1 MCFVTDKIIDDVE
14 VCITRHSKKLIDEMQ
29 ICGIL
34 DYMMSQCAIST
45 EDRKDIEHHPRPS
58 EQNKTL
64 LALIPK
70 RGQVVFDIFIKAL
83 SYCQYRDLAELLV
96 LDKEPDT
103 TTTQTGESNE
113 STGT

>member
-1 MCFVTDKIIDDVE
+1 MCFLTDKIIDDVE
-14 VCITRHSKKLIDEMQ
+14 ICITRHSERLVCEVQ

-45 EDRKDIEHHPRPS
+45 EDRNYIEDDPRPT

-64 LALIPK
+64 LALIQK
-70 RGQVVFDIFIKAL
+70 RGQVVYDVFIEAL
-83 SYCQYRDLAELLV
+83 SDCQYRDLAELLV

-103 TTTQTGESNE
+103 NTKQTGESKD
-113 STGT
+113 STGA

>member
-14 VCITRHSKKLIDEMQ
+14 ICTMRHSERLFHEIK

-45 EDRKDIEHHPRPS
+45 EERNYIEHDPRPS
-58 EQNKTL
+58 EQKKRL
-64 LALIPK
+64 LALIQK
-70 RGQVVFDIFIKAL
+70 RGQVVYDIFIQAL
-83 SYCQYRDLAELLV
+83 SET
-96 LDKEPDT
+96 DT
-103 TTTQTGESNE
+103 NTTQTGESKK